1 MVETGSPRAIAGL
14 YVNLNSCTVCLEFQ
28 LLRLRKGNPK
38 FETALDYMDPH
49 QEDKSEGEVKLM
61 RLLNVMFPL

>member
-1 MVETGSPRAIAGL
+1 M
-14 YVNLNSCTVCLEFQ
+14 CLEFQ